1 MNCFAVAEPG
11 NAGGRAGAGAALGL
25 HESGDFYS
33 LFGWLPKLDR
43 IAIWIFKP
51 RKGPH

>member
-1 MNCFAVAEPG
+1 MEREPHPTPPT
-11 NAGGRAGAGAALGL
+11 GARSGVGA
-25 HESGDFYS
+25 SRIRDFYS